1 MRFMKKAIFLLI
13 CVMVVAV
20 VSITVFA
27 ANGETNLSYDITDTQ
42 VEIDGE
48 ITLTLSIGDMTA
60 SAFKGG
66 FYFDNTKLEVSKIT
80 WSNITCYSE
89 EEEDDVDTAPMSK
102 TTKKKANTDG
112 SALGVYLFNMGT
124 DSECYEC
131 TFVTVTFKAIANGE
145 ATITLREE
153 TTGTDAFKSDSV
165 ETITIT
171 IGGSAPAC
179 DHGDWGVIPSYT
191 ANNDGTHNVKYTCEN
206 CGVEVAEESKNIP
219 CFDDRDSDGI
229 CDACNAKIPCEH
241 EYKYDCDKVCAKCGE
256 ETRPEAKHEYTYA
269 CDAHCA
275 ICHELTNEDAAHN
288 IIHVGAVDATCDE
301 NGNIEYWYCEICGS
315 AWADEGLTQVT
326 NLKSVIL
333 PAGHSFLNGIRGTQ
347 LSAGDCVT
355 PATYATKCDRC
366 DVEDE
371 TKVITGEMNPANHA
385 GEKFFEDTFEDMSQH
400 LVYCNKCGE
409 LWDSQNPSA
418 PHEANEEGYCECGL
432 FAVVQDFNGGQIST
446 KPPYPEMTEE
456 AWTDMVESQ
465 LGGFDVTS
473 MSRFTFGLSILVEDE
488 NIAMMNL
495 MFVKEGYK
503 LVGLA
508 YDAEGTQRYNGENIE
523 KPTTLYYVWEPLHT
537 HAHDHYDITET
548 THQSICSC
556 GEILGE
562 AEEHDYTHEVEYY
575 EGAIP
580 GTHMV
585 VNRCVC
591 GEYEILGE
599 DCKNDDGDDK
609 CDTCGTHFCTLVLMP
624 GKTPTCTEDGWDIY
638 YQCSSCGACYGT
650 DGDPNHIWHIEDFE
664 NWKQGE
670 GKLAA
675 TGHSGYYSFEFYVD
689 GSFCTVEM
697 SFYCTTC
704 EKIVGDPMA
713 YNDEGMQYAGAFC
726 NRTGVL
732 VKTFLFEAALPENCS
747 WDNFE
752 LKGELPETPNFNNIW
767 NEEIATLIYG
777 WATPLDPNN
786 HWSREVSY
794 QDITDEQHTVY
805 HPCCEATE
813 TVDHTF
819 DETTHMCACG
829 KVEEFTLEIY
839 VEATNEYV
847 YLTVPYG
854 ANLLEVLEKA
864 AEEHKIPAL
873 GEKVRVNDADYNG
886 YNIPSY
892 YDHQLPNND
901 WVDIDENSTMPANDF
916 SVMQNTDFY
925 GWEFS
930 YHGKEYVG
938 AQYYDEYFGC
948 ITEAGWRYIEENFD
962 DVEGGAWYYFSE
974 IEIVEGNYRYSLFV
988 RAEGLSR
995 VPYPTAPINGIIYAP
1010 NAEDLAYAANKGR
1023 EFIDATEAWFVFG
1036 EDGKFQFDMTE
1047 IMDGK
1052 YVENGMIAWHPGFV
1066 TVGGEL
1072 YYFVGDKENG
1082 GNIWAN
1088 GDVIVSR
1095 LNGAEGFVNNGTYN
1109 FVDGRLN
1116 KQNGIFPSANG
1127 KQLYYYINGHKQVKL
1142 GLTKLG
1148 EGKYI
1153 YVRSNGELAVGEYY
1167 IPANGLGVV
1176 STLYTFDANGYMV
1189 NPKYT
1194 NVNGIVDGY
1203 YYVNGKIDYG
1213 AGLINIDGDIYYVRS
1228 SGKVATGEYYITNT
1242 NGMPGFQKGMK
1253 LTFGADG
1260 KLLTKTTDFGS
1271 VINGYYYVGGKIAY
1285 GAGVVKM
1292 EDENGVF
1299 YIYVKSNG
1307 QLATG
1312 KYWPTTLNGELAAGE
1327 YDWGTD
1333 GKYYPGN

>member
-1 MRFMKKAIFLLI
+1 MKDHKKFITFLILLAMF
-13 CVMVVAV
+13 VL
-20 VSITVFA
+20 VSVPTFA
-27 ANGETNLSYDITDTQ
+27 ANDLGVEYSAVLDQPIISVSDEAQTIVMTVKTNNPVDLDSITAQVILPEGFSVTAITNDTLGFVKGDSNLNNGMIAWSYGYDEADYLTTDVLAVVTITVPAGTSAGSYVIAFDIMDITSDWGTTW
-42 VEIDGE
+42 EDGTTVST
-48 ITLTLSIGDMTA
+48 TLTI
-60 SAFKGG
+60 K
-66 FYFDNTKLEVSKIT
+66 
-80 WSNITCYSE
+80 
-89 EEEDDVDTAPMSK
+89 DV
-102 TTKKKANTDG
+102 
-112 SALGVYLFNMGT
+112 
-124 DSECYEC
+124 
-131 TFVTVTFKAIANGE
+131 
-145 ATITLREE
+145 
-153 TTGTDAFKSDSV
+153 
-165 ETITIT
+165 
-171 IGGSAPAC
+171 PA
-179 DHGDWGVIPSYT
+179 
-191 ANNDGTHNVKYTCEN
+191 
-206 CGVEVAEESKNIP
+206 
-219 CFDDRDSDGI
+219 
-229 CDACNAKIPCEH
+229 CEH
-241 EYKYDCDKVCAKCGE
+241 EYENGCSTICIHCGE
-256 ETRPEAKHEYTYA
+256 ERPAP
-269 CDAHCA
+269 
-275 ICHELTNEDAAHN
+275 AHN
-288 IIHVGAVDATCDE
+288 VIHVVAKDATCTE
-301 NGNIEYWYCEICGS
+301 NGNIEYWYCEICRS

-333 PAGHSFLNGIRGTQ
+333 PAGHSFLEGKRGDL

-371 TKVITGEMNPANHA
+371 TKVITGELGDHTLVHVEAKEVDCFNDGNLEYWYCSECEQYWIDAELTENTNKDAVILPTTGH
-385 GEKFFEDTFEDMSQH
+385 FETAADNGNGTHRIECCVCSTVLADNIPHDFTSGKADNTCICDKTYCEH
-400 LVYCNKCGE
+400 GKLVYEANQDLGHFVKCELCGDEIRYESHVGEYHIVHIDLGQIAIAIDCKDCGYNVVPVWYSDPEVSTQPGTCLSPAVTTYVFNIEDLPLYAKGENLGDVVYAPEKNGETDLIYRVNEDNWTVVITVIGE
-409 LWDSQNPSA
+409 L
-418 PHEANEEGYCECGL
+418 
-432 FAVVQDFNGGQIST
+432 
-446 KPPYPEMTEE
+446 
-456 AWTDMVESQ
+456 
-465 LGGFDVTS
+465 
-473 MSRFTFGLSILVEDE
+473 
-488 NIAMMNL
+488 
-495 MFVKEGYK
+495 
-503 LVGLA
+503 
-508 YDAEGTQRYNGENIE
+508 
-523 KPTTLYYVWEPLHT
+523 
-537 HAHDHYDITET
+537 
-548 THQSICSC
+548 
-556 GEILGE
+556 
-562 AEEHDYTHEVEYY
+562 
-575 EGAIP
+575 
-580 GTHMV
+580 
-585 VNRCVC
+585 
-591 GEYEILGE
+591 
-599 DCKNDDGDDK
+599 DG
-609 CDTCGTHFCTLVLMP
+609 
-624 GKTPTCTEDGWDIY
+624 
-638 YQCSSCGACYGT
+638 
-650 DGDPNHIWHIEDFE
+650 
-664 NWKQGE
+664 
-670 GKLAA
+670 
-675 TGHSGYYSFEFYVD
+675 
-689 GSFCTVEM
+689 
-697 SFYCTTC
+697 
-704 EKIVGDPMA
+704 
-713 YNDEGMQYAGAFC
+713 
-726 NRTGVL
+726 
-732 VKTFLFEAALPENCS
+732 
-747 WDNFE
+747 
-752 LKGELPETPNFNNIW
+752 
-767 NEEIATLIYG
+767 
-777 WATPLDPNN
+777 NN
-786 HWSREVSY
+786 HVSSEVSY

-805 HPCCEATE
+805 HPCCKATE

-819 DETTHMCACG
+819 DETTHMCVCG
-829 KVEEFTLEIY
+829 KVETFTLTIRVLALDGKG
-839 VEATNEYV
+839 VE
-847 YLTVPYG
+847 LTVPYG
-854 ANLLEVLEKA
+854 ANLLEVLAKA
-864 AEEHKIPAL
+864 AEEGLIPAL
-873 GEKVRVNDADYNG
+873 GDAVPVNDG
-886 YNIPSY
+886 LCIGINIPTRYSY
-892 YDHQLPNND
+892 FDADEQDWIHISEND
-901 WVDIDENSTMPANDF
+901 TMPASDYDIDQDIIF
-916 SVMQNTDFY
+916 TGWGRPDTDQPWGY
-925 GWEFS
+925 
-930 YHGKEYVG
+930 
-938 AQYYDEYFGC
+938 Q
-948 ITEAGWRYIEENFD
+948 
-962 DVEGGAWYYFSE
+962 VEGIQIEGWYKVDGAWYFFFMDEETGWSC
-974 IEIVEGNYRYSLFV
+974 RT
-988 RAEGLSR
+988 EGLSR
-995 VPYPTAPINGIIYAP
+995 VPYPTAPINGILYAP

-1072 YYFVGDKENG
+1072 YYFVGDKTNG